1 MFNNIFNIKT
11 MKQIGNEPLSVTV
24 KEKFCS
30 IGVGR
35 I

>member
-24 KEKFCS
+24 KAKFCS
-30 IGVGR
+30 VGADR